1 MARRTNRS
9 VPQGRNDMTEATQAM
24 NAMAAA
30 MAQQA
35 AIQAQRDA
43 QRDQRDEAASAA
55 RALNEFRRQDPPKFK
70 GEHDPDK
77 ADLWLQEIEKI
88 FEILHCSDNAKVEY
102 ATYLMIGEAEYWW
115 RGAKKMMET
124 NHEELTW
131 EAFKNKFL
139 EKYFPKSARAEKEA
153 QFLKLYQGNLTI
165 AEYAAKFESLAKHF
179 RYFLNQ
185 IDEEYMCERFESG
198 LRYEIKELVGPLEI
212 RQYQVLV
219 EKCKKVEQMKQSRLN
234 RGVVGGPIR
243 PQGHNDQHNRGKQ
256 HQQYKPY
263 ARPLGNARDQPR
275 PQNGEGQGPKVP
287 SQNQAYPVKCFRC
300 NREGHKM
307 SECPIRPR
315 VCYICQK
322 PDHFANECP
331 ERKDDR
337 AVNRNNIND
346 NVVRPTAKGRVYHIN
361 GEETP
366 SSSEL
371 IQGECLIAGKS
382 LNVIYDSG
390 ATHSFISLDW
400 VDSLQ
405 LTITTLPFDLV
416 VTLPSTESVKC
427 NTACLQCPL
436 IVFDMRFNVD
446 LICIPLKHVGVIL
459 GRDWFSSHYV
469 LLDCARKSVIFPNP
483 GVSRFLDTNK
493 LNFSLKE
500 GVQKCVSLNSVS
512 TKLEVEVDG
521 ILVVEDFPEVF
532 PPDVP
537 GLPPVRDIEFS
548 IDVTP
553 GTGPISI
560 APYRMSPSELSEL
573 KNQLEDLLSK
583 QFIRPS
589 VSPWGAPVLLVKKKD
604 GKSRLCVD
612 YRQLNKVTIK
622 NRYPLPRIDDLMDQL
637 KGAMIFSKIDLK
649 SGYHQIR
656 VKEEDIPKTAF
667 RTRYGHFE
675 YLVMPFGVTNAPA
688 IFMDYMNRIF
698 HPFLDKFVV
707 VFIDD
712 ILIYSKSLEEH
723 EVHLRQVL
731 QVLKDKRLYAN
742 LGKCEFWLE
751 EVKFLGHVISK
762 EGIAVDP
769 TKVEAVVA
777 WKQPQTV
784 TEIRSFLGLAGYYR
798 RFIEDF
804 AKIAAPLTQLTRKN
818 HIYAWTEECER
829 SFQMMKE
836 KLTTSPVLVLPQ
848 PEEPYEVYCDASFQG
863 LGCVLMQNKQVVA
876 YASRQLK
883 VHEKHYPTHDMEL
896 AAIVFALKI
905 WRHYLYGCNFDVY
918 SDHKSLKYLFDQKEL
933 NIRQR
938 RWMEFI
944 KDYEFTLHYHPG
956 KANVVADALSR
967 KRAHLS
973 SIKMKGLELL
983 ENFRDLDLN
992 MDSLS
997 GKVQCGMIIV
1007 DNKLMNEIKALQA
1020 TDETIQ
1026 GRRKLVETGKS

>member
-1 MARRTNRS
+1 
-9 VPQGRNDMTEATQAM
+9 
-24 NAMAAA
+24 
-30 MAQQA
+30 
-35 AIQAQRDA
+35 
-43 QRDQRDEAASAA
+43 
-55 RALNEFRRQDPPKFK
+55 
-70 GEHDPDK
+70 
-77 ADLWLQEIEKI
+77 
-88 FEILHCSDNAKVEY
+88 
-102 ATYLMIGEAEYWW
+102 
-115 RGAKKMMET
+115 MET

-153 QFLKLYQGNLTI
+153 QFLKLYQGKLTI

-234 RGVVGGPIR
+234 R
-243 PQGHNDQHNRGKQ
+243 QGHNDQHNRGKQ
-256 HQQYKPY
+256 QHQQHKPY

-275 PQNGEGQGPKVP
+275 PQNGEGQGPKFP
-287 SQNQAYPVKCFRC
+287 SQNQAYPVKYFRSKG
-300 NREGHKM
+300 EGHKI
-307 SECPIRPR
+307 SKCPIRPR

-346 NVVRPTAKGRVYHIN
+346 NVVRPTAKGCVYHIN

-371 IQGECLIAGKS
+371 IQGECLIVGKS

-405 LTITTLPFDLV
+405 LTITTLLFDLV
-416 VTLPSTESVKC
+416 VTLPSTESIKC
-427 NTACLQCPL
+427 NTTCLQCLL

-446 LICIPLKHVGVIL
+446 LICIPLKHVRVIL
-459 GRDWFSSHYV
+459 GMDWLSSHCV
-469 LLDCARKSVIFPNP
+469 LLDCARKSVIFPDP

-493 LNFSLKE
+493 LNFSLKG

-512 TKLEVEVDG
+512 TKLEVEVDE

-532 PPDVP
+532 PLDVP
-537 GLPPVRDIEFS
+537 GLPPVRDIKFS

-560 APYRMSPSELSEL
+560 APYRMSPSELLEL

-589 VSPWGAPVLLVKKKD
+589 VSPWGAPMLLVKKKD
-604 GKSRLCVD
+604 GKSRLFVD
-612 YRQLNKVTIK
+612 YRHLNKVTIK
-622 NRYPLPRIDDLMDQL
+622 NRYPLPRIDYLMDQL

-649 SGYHQIR
+649 SGYHQIQ
-656 VKEEDIPKTAF
+656 VKEEYIPKTAF

-731 QVLKDKRLYAN
+731 QVLKVKRLYAN

-784 TEIRSFLGLAGYYR
+784 TKIRSFLGFAGYYR
-798 RFIEDF
+798 RFIEGF
-804 AKIAAPLTQLTRKN
+804 AKIAASLTQIIRNN
-818 HIYAWTEECER
+818 HI
-829 SFQMMKE
+829 F
-836 KLTTSPVLVLPQ
+836 
-848 PEEPYEVYCDASFQG
+848 
-863 LGCVLMQNKQVVA
+863 
-876 YASRQLK
+876 
-883 VHEKHYPTHDMEL
+883 H
-896 AAIVFALKI
+896 
-905 WRHYLYGCNFDVY
+905 
-918 SDHKSLKYLFDQKEL
+918 
-933 NIRQR
+933 
-938 RWMEFI
+938 
-944 KDYEFTLHYHPG
+944 
-956 KANVVADALSR
+956 
-967 KRAHLS
+967 
-973 SIKMKGLELL
+973 
-983 ENFRDLDLN
+983 
-992 MDSLS
+992 
-997 GKVQCGMIIV
+997 
-1007 DNKLMNEIKALQA
+1007 
-1020 TDETIQ
+1020 
-1026 GRRKLVETGKS
+1026 GRRNVRGVFR